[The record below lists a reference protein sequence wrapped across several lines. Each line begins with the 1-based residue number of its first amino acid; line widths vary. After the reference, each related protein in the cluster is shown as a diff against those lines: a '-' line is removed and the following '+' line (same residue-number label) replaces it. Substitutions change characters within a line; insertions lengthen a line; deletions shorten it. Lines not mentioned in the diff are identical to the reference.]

1 MYDQDPKQCLTSNII
16 FEDPRDPLYCNS
28 VISSSGK
35 CKMCNNPFGC
45 VQTSQYIPLPPRPKT
60 CTCVEN
66 WLKSSEPI
74 TSHQTN
80 PLHHTKQTR
89 YITLNKP
96 VTSHQTNP
104 LHHTKQTRY
113 ITPNKPVT
121 SHQTNPLH
129 HTKQTRYIT
138 PNKPVTSHQTNPLHH
153 TKPTRYITP
162 NKPVTSH
169 QTTRGTAQ
177 SDYRTPDFIWRT
189 YTAMPVQFISHP
201 NVVQIASR
209 TDSSLT
215 RVIVDVVL
223 ESQLCCQ
230 DSHGYL
236 FL

>member
-35 CKMCNNPFGC
+35 CKMCNNHFRC
-45 VQTSQYIPLPPRPKT
+45 VQTSQHIPLPPRPKT
-60 CTCVEN
+60 CTRMEN
-66 WLKSSEPI
+66 WLKSSE
-74 TSHQTN
+74 
-80 PLHHTKQTR
+80 
-89 YITLNKP
+89 
-96 VTSHQTNP
+96 
-104 LHHTKQTRY
+104 
-113 ITPNKPVT
+113 
-121 SHQTNPLH
+121 
-129 HTKQTRYIT
+129 
-138 PNKPVTSHQTNPLHH
+138 
-153 TKPTRYITP
+153 
-162 NKPVTSH
+162 PVTSH
-169 QTTRGTAQ
+169 QTTRGMAQ
-177 SDYRTPDFIWRT
+177 SDYRTLDFIWCT